1 LICNFPEKWKFNLE
15 HNNMPMNKIDVDLVK
30 EAGNYVS
37 KLLAEKLPGSIEFHT
52 IDHAKCVVDNS
63 EFIGKNSGLKEDKIN
78 IVKLCAWFHDTG
90 YIINSEG
97 HEEESA
103 KIATEFLNQKGIDEG
118 IITLVKNCIMATIV
132 PQQPKDLISE
142 VLCDAD
148 LMHIAKDNYFER
160 IEKMRKE
167 WNNLSEKKIGKRR
180 FHATSV
186 KFFQMHKYHTDF
198 AKKELQPKKD
208 KNLQQ
213 LQKEIY
219 MLEQEKEKKL
229 LETKNKKAKPK
240 GYSRGVESMFRN
252 TARMQI
258 NLSSIADNKSNILI
272 SVNAII
278 LSITMTVLVTRFEEM
293 PNFIIPSLIFLLF
306 CLVTIVFAILSTR
319 PNISSGRFNK
329 EDIKQNKVN
338 LLFFGNFYNM
348 ELDDYEWAIG
358 ELMKN
363 DDNLY
368 SRMIKDQYF
377 LGKVLAKKYK
387 LLRIAYN
394 VFMFGIVISVFAFV
408 FAFINV

>member
-1 LICNFPEKWKFNLE
+1 
-15 HNNMPMNKIDVDLVK
+15 MGKINAGLVQ
-30 EAGNYVS
+30 EAGNFVC
-37 KLLAEKLPGSIEFHT
+37 KFLADKLPDSIEFHT
-52 IDHAKCVVDNS
+52 IDHAKYVADSS
-63 EFIGKNSGLKEDKIN
+63 EFIGKNSGLSDDELN
-78 IVKLCAWFHDTG
+78 VVKLCAWFHDTG
-90 YIINSEG
+90 YAIDPEN

-103 KIATEFLNQKGIDEG
+103 KIATEFLISKDVDDK
-118 IITLVKNCIMATIV
+118 IISQVKKYILATRI
-132 PQQPKDLISE
+132 PQQATDLISQ

-148 LMHIAKDNYFER
+148 LMHLSEDNYIEQ

-167 WNNLSEKKIGKRR
+167 WINLLERKIGKRK

-186 KFFQMHKYHTDF
+186 KFFQKHEYHTDF
-198 AKKELQPKKD
+198 AKKELQAKKD
-208 KNLQQ
+208 KNLQL

-229 LETKNKKAKPK
+229 LETKTKKAKPK
-240 GYSRGVESMFRN
+240 GLSRGVESMFRN

-258 NLSSIADNKSNILI
+258 SLSSIADNKSNILI

-278 LSITMTVLVTRFEEM
+278 MSITMTVLITRFEEI
-293 PNFIIPSLIFLLF
+293 PNIIIPTLIFLVF
-306 CLVTIVFAILSTR
+306 CLITIVFAILSTR
-319 PNISSGRFNK
+319 PNISSGKFTK

-363 DDNLY
+363 DDRLY
-368 SRMIKDQYF
+368 SIMIKDQYS

-394 VFMFGIVISVFAFV
+394 VFMFGIIISVLAFV
-408 FAFINV
+408 AAFINI

>member
-1 LICNFPEKWKFNLE
+1 
-15 HNNMPMNKIDVDLVK
+15 MSMNKIDIDFVK

-37 KLLAEKLPGSIEFHT
+37 KFLDEKLSDRIEFHT
-52 IDHAKCVVDNS
+52 INHAKCVVENA
-63 EFIGKNSGLKEDKIN
+63 EFIGKNSGLNDDEIN

-90 YIINSEG
+90 YIIKPEG

-103 KIATEFLNQKGIDEG
+103 RIAAKFLTSKGIDEST
-118 IITLVKNCIMATIV
+118 ITYVKNCILSTRT
-132 PQQPKDLISE
+132 PQQPKDLLSR

-148 LMHIAKDNYFER
+148 LMHLSKDNYLEK

-167 WNNLSEKKIGKRR
+167 WINRSEKKISKRS
-180 FHATSV
+180 FHSTSL
-186 KFFQMHKYHTDF
+186 KFFKTHEYHTDF
-198 AKKELQPKKD
+198 AKKELQPKKE
-208 KNLQQ
+208 KNLQL

-229 LETKNKKAKPK
+229 LEKTQKKPKSK

-278 LSITMTVLVTRFEEM
+278 ISISMTVLVTRLDQIPEY
-293 PNFIIPSLIFLLF
+293 IIPTLIFLLF

-319 PNISSGRFNK
+319 PNISSVNFTK

-338 LLFFGNFYNM
+338 LLFFGNFYKM
-348 ELDDYEWAIG
+348 ELDDYELAIG
-358 ELMKN
+358 ELMN
-363 DDNLY
+363 NEDNLY
-368 SRMIKDQYF
+368 STMIKDQYF

-394 VFMFGIVISVFAFV
+394 VFMIGIIISVFAFV

>member
-1 LICNFPEKWKFNLE
+1 
-15 HNNMPMNKIDVDLVK
+15 MNKIDIELVK
-30 EAGNYVS
+30 EAGAYVS
-37 KLLAEKLPGSIEFHT
+37 KLLAEKLPDSIEFHT
-52 IDHAKCVVDNS
+52 IDHAKCVVDNA
-63 EFIGKNSGLKEDKIN
+63 EFIGKNSGLTDDEIN
-78 IVKLCAWFHDTG
+78 VVKLCAWFHDAG
-90 YIINSEG
+90 YVVKAEG
-97 HEEESA
+97 HEAEGA
-103 KIATEFLNQKGIDEG
+103 KIAAEFLNLKGIDKATIKLIE
-118 IITLVKNCIMATIV
+118 NCILATIV
-132 PQQPKDLISE
+132 PQQPKDLISQ

-148 LMHIAKDNYFER
+148 LIHLSKDNYFER

-167 WNNLSEKKIGKRR
+167 WANLSEKKIGKRK

-186 KFFQMHKYHTDF
+186 KFFRMHQYHTDF
-198 AKKELQPKKD
+198 AKEELQPKKD
-208 KNLQQ
+208 KNLQL

-229 LETKNKKAKPK
+229 LETKTKKAKPK

-278 LSITMTVLVTRFEEM
+278 MSISMTVLVTRFEEI
-293 PNFIIPSLIFLLF
+293 PQFIIPTLIFLLF

-319 PNISSGRFNK
+319 PNISSGTFSK

-363 DDNLY
+363 EDNLY
-368 SRMIKDQYF
+368 STMIKDQYF

-394 VFMFGIVISVFAFV
+394 VFMIGIIISVFAFV